1 MIKRPL
7 SAEEAALWAKVAG
20 TVTPIR
26 GRRIAVVR
34 PAEADADTKPRT
46 GPPPPPA
53 KRRAAPGA
61 TPPPA
66 AAKPSPVAAE
76 PPRPLDRHGLDNS
89 WERKLAR
96 GVLQPEFTLD
106 LHGATLDSA
115 YSRLE
120 HGLSL
125 AMAQGA
131 RVVLLI
137 TGRPRPADGQAGRGD
152 RRGAIRAKFVDWLT
166 AGPHASRIA
175 AIRPAHPR
183 HGGSGAVYIVLRRP
197 R

>member
-1 MIKRPL
+1 MRRRL

-20 TVTPIR
+20 TVTPIK
-26 GRRIAVVR
+26 GRRPPR
-34 PAEADADTKPRT
+34 PAEVDAESKPQA
-46 GPPPPPA
+46 GKPPPPA
-53 KRRAAPGA
+53 KRRAAP
-61 TPPPA
+61 PPNLPPA
-66 AAKPSPVAAE
+66 AARPAPAAAE

-96 GVLQPEFTLD
+96 GVLQPDFTLD
-106 LHGATLDSA
+106 LHGATLDAA
-115 YSRLE
+115 YSRLD
-120 HGLSL
+120 HGLAL
-125 AMAQGA
+125 ALAQGA

-137 TGRPRPADGQAGRGD
+137 TGRPRPGDGQAGRGE
-152 RRGAIRAKFVDWLT
+152 RRGAIRAKFADWLT

-175 AIRPAHPR
+175 AIRPANPR

>member
-1 MIKRPL
+1 MRRRL
-7 SAEEAALWAKVAG
+7 SADEAALWAKVAG
-20 TVTPIR
+20 TVTPIK
-26 GRRIAVVR
+26 GRRITASR
-34 PAEADADTKPRT
+34 PTEADADAQART
-46 GPPPPPA
+46 APPPPA

-61 TPPPA
+61 RPPVPA
-66 AAKPSPVAAE
+66 TKLSPPAAE

-96 GVLQPEFTLD
+96 GVQQPDFTLD

-115 YSRLE
+115 YFRLE
-120 HGLSL
+120 HGLTL
-125 AMAQGA
+125 AIAQGA

-166 AGPHASRIA
+166 AGPHASKIA

-183 HGGSGAVYIVLRRP
+183 HGGSGAVYIVLKRLR
-197 R
+197 